1 MAENKE
7 DSAAYISQTH
17 LQGLLHV
24 ASLTN
29 TELFPIVV
37 ATINKYTRSTQPK
50 QKGKKENSSWKDIA
64 LRVAIDVAKGQEKC
78 CCQDCWIERYRQLSS
93 NESSGEK
100 LSFADALK
108 SLNCE
113 ECSKKRLQNALDAIC
128 ALESSDITTHV
139 SIQQVVGLIRIST
152 HLQGLNDST
161 SLQVRALSCLLK
173 LMPQVKNHATN
184 DIFLAVQ
191 QPILQRLSWDVLIQ
205 SGIKFASQESEN
217 DFRALLGTSIE
228 TEAEGDTDV
237 NHAGVKRK
245 RGDENNTRSVD
256 DGNRTIIHYI
266 LEAAHLARKG
276 VVRAKHGAVIYI
288 PTSQGTQQQVIGRGW
303 NHDYIQ
309 NKNTKTNQ
317 KNKLNLHSEVH
328 AVANAI
334 QTYGEDACFEDLFP
348 KATIVI
354 VELSSDYGYE
364 TSHPCPKCDPMLR
377 AVGIPKVIHSTPDGK
392 VVELD
397 LGEGNIE
404 FLKNENV
411 KVALGAACSELNVV
425 CKRLGGE

>member
-1 MAENKE
+1 MAETKQNPTTT
-7 DSAAYISQTH
+7 ISQSH

-37 ATINKYTRSTQPK
+37 ATINKYTRSVQPK
-50 QKGKKENSSWKDIA
+50 EKGSKENNGWKDIA

-78 CCQDCWIERYRQLSS
+78 CCQDCWIERYQQLSS
-93 NESSGEK
+93 YVSSGEK

-108 SLNCE
+108 CLNCE
-113 ECSKKRLQNALDAIC
+113 ECSKQRLQNALDAIN
-128 ALESSDITTHV
+128 ALDPTDIVSHV
-139 SIQQVVGLIRIST
+139 TIPQVAGLVRTST
-152 HLQGLNDST
+152 HLTGLNDST
-161 SLQVRALSCLLK
+161 SLQVRALACLVK
-173 LMPQVKNHATN
+173 LMPQLENDAPR

-191 QPILQRLSWDVLIQ
+191 QPILQQLSWDVLIQ
-205 SGIKFASQESEN
+205 SGIKFANPESEN
-217 DFRALLGTSIE
+217 EFKSLLNHSFE
-228 TEAEGDTDV
+228 CEAEGDADSH
-237 NHAGVKRK
+237 HAGIKRK
-245 RGDENNTRSVD
+245 RSDETNVQSAD
-256 DGNRTIIHYI
+256 DGNRSTIHYL

-276 VVRAKHGAVIYI
+276 IVRAKHGAVIYV
-288 PTSQGTQQQVIGRGW
+288 PTTQGTTKVIGRGW
-303 NHDYIQ
+303 NHDHIL
-309 NKNTKTNQ
+309 NKNSKNNQ

-334 QTYGEDACFEDLFP
+334 QLHGEDTCFEHLFP

-364 TSHPCPKCDPMLR
+364 SSHPCPKCDPMLR

-392 VVELD
+392 VVELN
-397 LGEGNIE
+397 LGKGNLE

-425 CKRLGGE
+425 CKRLL